1 MSAIE
6 TGRTGRFDLGRV
18 MERTFTVIGKNF
30 ATFLLA
36 ALVLAGI
43 PSALVVMGQ
52 AGNPFPTSPTGWGL
66 LIVGWALSLIGTY
79 VLQAAIVVGSVN
91 TLNGRPVRL
100 GNIMEVGIRNF
111 LPLLGLAIV
120 MSVGIG
126 LGMILLIVPGMILAV
141 LWCVAAPSLV
151 AEKRGIFESLQR
163 SRELTKGYRWPI
175 FGLIVIYFIVYMVIA
190 GTVSGVSV
198 ATGGNLD
205 GTGNLVVTLIATP
218 LIAVAQA
225 LIGSTGVAA
234 IYYELRTAK
243 EGVGADELAAVFD

>member
-1 MSAIE
+1 M
-6 TGRTGRFDLGRV
+6 TTTDMGRTGRFDLGRV

-36 ALVLAGI
+36 ALALAGI

-52 AGNPFPTSPTGWGL
+52 AGNPLPTSPTGWGL
-66 LIVGWALSLIGTY
+66 ALFGWVLSFVGTY

-91 TLNGRPVRL
+91 SLNGRPVRL
-100 GNIMEVGIRNF
+100 GNMLEVGLRNF

-120 MSVGIG
+120 MGAAMG
-126 LGMILLIVPGMILAV
+126 LGMILLLVPGIILAV

-163 SRELTKGYRWPI
+163 SRELTRGHRWPI

-225 LIGSTGVAA
+225 LIGSSGVAA